1 MSATIIKSA
10 QTAKKKLMD
19 LLEVKEMDLTSLDQM
34 LTREETR
41 QQHEARK
48 RIIEEKI
55 MRLELYIGALE
66 TSNTKWI
73 EHIEKAT
80 QSKKRKEEET
90 YAKMVDDEK
99 CILNLINEGK
109 DTVITLIMC
118 KNDSELIL
126 KRLKQGEIKEE
137 ANQRTF
143 TPTINLGQQIW
154 SITKLKQFLAKLIQR
169 SEEIKWSQTLD
180 NTKEQR
186 VTKSKAN
193 SRYSLEEAS
202 ALTITTSP
210 TLNYESKKNAKET
223 NKTKGP
229 CTFCNKDHWNDEC
242 PTYPNFKQRIQRLK
256 ELKAYSNCLKSGH
269 VSTNCKGR
277 KRLCFHCKNLHNT
290 ALCQNK
296 HKVQEQFSETIV
308 LIHLVIEFKNEV

>member
-99 CILNLINEGK
+99 SIERILRQLEAMGEN
-109 DTVITLIMC
+109 
-118 KNDSELIL
+118 
-126 KRLKQGEIKEE
+126 LKQSSIEIIIEPKLPAWILDKIYQQKE
-137 ANQRTF
+137 
-143 TPTINLGQQIW
+143 GQQIW

-308 LIHLVIEFKNEV
+308 LIHLVTISYSINTYYL

>member
-1 MSATIIKSA
+1 
-10 QTAKKKLMD
+10 MD

-143 TPTINLGQQIW
+143 TPTINLPQTPLPVFSGNPKLWRGFW
-154 SITKLKQFLAKLIQR
+154 SSFEAAVHLQNIPDIQ
-169 SEEIKWSQTLD
+169 K
-180 NTKEQR
+180 
-186 VTKSKAN
+186 
-193 SRYSLEEAS
+193 
-202 ALTITTSP
+202 
-210 TLNYESKKNAKET
+210 LNYLV
-223 NKTKGP
+223 G
-229 CTFCNKDHWNDEC
+229 
-242 PTYPNFKQRIQRLK
+242 
-256 ELKAYSNCLKSGH
+256 CLKGEAILAIRSYDITLENYE
-269 VSTNCKGR
+269 VI
-277 KRLCFHCKNLHNT
+277 KR
-290 ALCQNK
+290 
-296 HKVQEQFSETIV
+296 I
-308 LIHLVIEFKNEV
+308 LIEKFG